1 MWNAYAGHDL
11 EVSCMTGRGPRG
23 KWLKDKPLA
32 AAAVLSA
39 STIAAV
45 VGAAILMQLDSDS
58 LAHFFLGM

>member
-1 MWNAYAGHDL
+1 VNRMCWSSSAP
-11 EVSCMTGRGPRG
+11 SRITGRGPRG

-45 VGAAILMQLDSDS
+45 VGAAILMQLESDS
-58 LAHFFLGM
+58 LGHFLFRM